1 MGYLFLLLLYIMLG
15 LALLSVGFYV
25 ALAVLVAAGATGLV
39 AGLGEFASSGVK
51 GFGGRGS
58 LDNIG
63 IRPTPGG
70 EPAYRSYF
78 QGPVIREFGLVV
90 SESSQSVIR
99 RLRQWISWTWR
110 RLGQFDNWLWKALV
124 ILPILAAI
132 GGLVVGGC
140 LAAVVL
146 AAATLVAGVLLALLV
161 LVGRLVGLVLR
172 GIELGVLAIRGIT
185 LECPECRNRV
195 AAPIYRCSGLGG
207 CDAAH
212 QRLVPGSYGIL
223 FRVCQCGR
231 SLPTLLL
238 LGKLRL
244 VGQCSHCK
252 AQLPGRGYS
261 APTLHIPVA
270 GAPQVGKS
278 VFMFAGV
285 KRLYDGVG
293 GDDTQHHF
301 WADEK
306 FLQTFVETIE
316 SIRKPELMRKTAV
329 GRPNAYN
336 IYLGKGRRRRLLY
349 LYDTGGE
356 IYEDSGTL
364 SEADFYRFTKGIVLC
379 IDPFSLAGLRRRVD
393 RSTLDDV
400 RSLSSNPKDVLER
413 MTENL
418 REWGL
423 GGKRGGRLS
432 TKVAVVV
439 TKADA
444 LAAAQVPHPYATLSP
459 LNGNGSGRAERDA
472 AVRSWIGDVGV
483 RADLVSSI
491 TNNFATTSF
500 FVVSHADA
508 GTNDPHPQRG
518 LNDDPADPIQWILN
532 RGAFT

>member
-1 MGYLFLLLLYIMLG
+1 MGYLFLLLLYVMLG
-15 LALLSVGFYV
+15 LALLGVGFYV
-25 ALAVLVAAGATGLV
+25 GLALLVVGGATGLV
-39 AGLGEFASSGVK
+39 AGLAEFASSGVK

-58 LDNIG
+58 LDHIG
-63 IRPTPGG
+63 IRPAPGG

-90 SESSQSVIR
+90 SESSQAVTR
-99 RLRQWISWTWR
+99 RLGQWISLTWH

-124 ILPILAAI
+124 ILPILGAI

-172 GIELGVLAIRGIT
+172 GIEMAVLAIRGIT
-185 LECPECRNRV
+185 LECPVCRERV
-195 AAPIYRCSGLGG
+195 TAPIYRCSGQAG

-212 QRLVPGSYGIL
+212 SRLAPGSCGIL

-238 LGKLRL
+238 LGKIKL
-244 VGQCSHCK
+244 VSQCSHCR
-252 AQLPGRGYS
+252 AQLPLRGYS

-270 GAPQVGKS
+270 GGPQVGKS

-293 GDDTQHHF
+293 GDDTQQHF

-306 FLQTFVETIE
+306 FMQTFAETMAMIQ
-316 SIRKPELMRKTAV
+316 KPEGMRKTTV
-329 GRPNAYN
+329 DRPNAYN
-336 IYLGKGRRRRLLY
+336 IYLGTGTMRRLMY

-364 SEADFYRFTKGIVLC
+364 SQADFYRFTKGIVLC

-393 RSTLDDV
+393 RTTLDNV
-400 RSLSSNPKDVLER
+400 RSLPTDPKAVLER

-418 REWGL
+418 REWGVA
-423 GGKRGGRLS
+423 GNRKGRLG

-444 LAAAQVPHPYATLSP
+444 LAAAQLPHPYATLAP
-459 LNGNGSGRAERDA
+459 PNGNGPSRAQRDA
-472 AVRSWIGDVGV
+472 AVRAWMTEVGV

-500 FVVSHADA
+500 FVVSHTDA